1 MLVAF
6 LLMNSSSVFSLSVN
20 DHADFLNDRFT
31 GTGQMSLSQ
40 TLSKILPKE
49 VAVLNVDA
57 NLEKMISWQV
67 LNQKRS
73 TILNA
78 LAKEMNFFWQSID
91 HRILISSNTLD
102 SSTKKVITQSA
113 FDAPSP
119 ERVLT
124 ASQPG
129 LASKRPFNSNKK
141 SELQLDEKEALD
153 GPALYVRSITEL
165 DPKPLKKRTPPSQEV
180 QHVEAKEVK
189 YKIKA
194 VENNSHVV
202 KSDKNSQQLGH
213 EIFKSEDQMPQ
224 NKENR
229 FEVTQD
235 DETLS
240 IALKRWSTQEGYQLV
255 WDAVKDFPAI
265 QTIYESNTMEDVV
278 LKVMKDIEN
287 TDYPLHACIYKNR
300 VLRIIPRTKVCERQK
315 GVSFE

>member
-1 MLVAF
+1 
-6 LLMNSSSVFSLSVN
+6 MNASRVFSLTVN
-20 DHADFLNDRFT
+20 DHADFLNDRFS

-57 NLEKMISWQV
+57 NLEKMISWQI

-78 LAKEMNFFWQSID
+78 LAKEMHFVWQTID
-91 HRILISSNTLD
+91 YRILISSNALD
-102 SSTKKVITQSA
+102 SSTKKVLAQSPYEE
-113 FDAPSP
+113 PSP
-119 ERVLT
+119 ARLLT
-124 ASQPG
+124 ASPSS
-129 LASKRPFNSNKK
+129 LANKSPFTSNKK
-141 SELQLDEKEALD
+141 NELQPEEKEALD
-153 GPALYVRSITEL
+153 GPALYVRSITDL
-165 DPKPLKKRTPPSQEV
+165 DPKPLKKRTPPPPEV
-180 QHVEAKEVK
+180 KHVEVKEAK
-189 YKIKA
+189 YKINA
-194 VENNSHVV
+194 VENISQNV
-202 KSDKNSQQLGH
+202 KFDKKFQQLGR
-213 EIFKSEDQMPQ
+213 ETFKSEDQIPQ

-229 FEVTQD
+229 FEITQD

-265 QTIYESNTMEDVV
+265 QTIYESSNMEEVV

-300 VLRIIPRTKVCERQK
+300 VLRIIPTTKVCERQK